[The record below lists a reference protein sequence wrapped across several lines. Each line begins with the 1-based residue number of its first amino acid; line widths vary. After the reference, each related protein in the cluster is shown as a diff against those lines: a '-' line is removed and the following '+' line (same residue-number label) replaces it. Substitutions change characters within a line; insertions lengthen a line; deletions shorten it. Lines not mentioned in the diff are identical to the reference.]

1 MLNSLKIKRF
11 RALEDFSVSRLGRV
25 NLMVGKNNAGK
36 STVLEAL
43 QIYAAGG
50 SVSLLETLARQH
62 GEWVSHERA
71 HDWPSWEAQQL
82 ANRQQDGSAPFVGFF
97 SGRIF
102 PDSDEGIEIG
112 ENAAES
118 RLYIEH
124 GYYLEWQAPIHGEA
138 DMQALLYR
146 RVSKDKTAEAET
158 ASQAIALQAALF
170 IKKGERQ
177 SIVDLNGR
185 HIRSGSIQTLP
196 CACIPSG
203 FVSMDDMAN
212 EWDNIALTDDQE
224 VVKSALQLMTPDF
237 MDISFVKSNDQGL
250 TRTAKIRLRGTPH
263 PVPLGSM
270 GDGMLRVLQITLKIF
285 AARGGLLLID
295 EFENGLH
302 YSVQEKIWNLIFQL
316 AEQLDIQVFA
326 TTHSWDCIES
336 FAKVAVAQQGSEGVL
351 FRMGRSARTSDHGK
365 VIATVFD
372 EAQLQHITQ
381 ADVEVR

>member
-102 PDSDEGIEIG
+102 PSSDEGIEIG
-112 ENAAES
+112 EDTAEN
-118 RLYIEH
+118 RLHIEH
-124 GYYLEWQAPIHGEA
+124 GYYVEWQTPIHDEA
-138 DMQALLYR
+138 DGVVSHYR
-146 RVSKDKTAEAET
+146 RVSKDKAAET
-158 ASQAIALQAALF
+158 ASQSIALQPALF
-170 IKKGERQ
+170 IKKGARQ
-177 SIVDLNGR
+177 CITDLNGR
-185 HIRSGSIQTLP
+185 RIRSGAIETLP

-212 EWDNIALTDDQE
+212 EWDNIALTDGQE
-224 VVKSALQLMTPDF
+224 VVKSALQLITPDF
-237 MDISFVKSNDQGL
+237 MDISFVKINDHGL
-250 TRTAKIRLRGTPH
+250 TRTAKIRLRGTPY

-302 YSVQEKIWNLIFQL
+302 YSVQEKIWTLIFQL

-351 FRMGRSARTSDHGK
+351 FRLGRSARASDHGK